1 MWVVSWL
8 ILVLI
13 AIAAILLHWAGD
25 SSWPMTLL
33 TFGPRW
39 ILLVAPLALA
49 PLAVVVCRRALVP
62 LALASACGVGPVMG
76 FCVPWRS
83 FTGDPRQNRLVLRLA
98 TFNVG
103 GGIDSAGM
111 IRFFREYR
119 PDIVAFQEW
128 PEQLGYP
135 AEIERGWHWQR
146 HGELFIASRYPID
159 RLTVSGT
166 ARGRRHPATIRCDVE
181 TPAGTVHV
189 SCVHLY
195 TLRKG
200 LDAVIARKW
209 NGAPELQRVTAIRN
223 EDSAIASGLA
233 GDVDGPA
240 IVLGDFNTTAD
251 STVFHRDWRTWQDA
265 FSVRGFGLGY
275 TFVTSRI
282 GLRIDHILADKAHW
296 HVRSC
301 RVGPDLAGQHR
312 PVVAELV
319 LLEDEEGKTK

>member
-8 ILVLI
+8 TLAMTVV
-13 AIAAILLHWAGD
+13 AAILLRWAGD
-25 SSWPMTLL
+25 STWYIALL

-39 ILLVAPLALA
+39 IVLVPLAVLAPLALIFRRRALAPLALA
-49 PLAVVVCRRALVP
+49 AVCA
-62 LALASACGVGPVMG
+62 AGPVMG

-83 FTGDPRQNRLVLRLA
+83 LASGEPQSRLVLRVA

-111 IRFFREYR
+111 IEFLREFR
-119 PDIVAFQEW
+119 PDVVAFQEW

-135 AEIERGWHWQR
+135 EQIERGWHWER

-159 RLTVSGT
+159 HLIVSGK
-166 ARGRRHPATIRCDVE
+166 ARGRRRPAAIRCDVE
-181 TPAGTVHV
+181 TPAGTVQV
-189 SCVHLY
+189 QCVHLY
-195 TLRKG
+195 TLRRG
-200 LDAVIARKW
+200 LDAVISRKW
-209 NGAPELQRVTAIRN
+209 NGAPELERVIAVRN
-223 EDSAIASGLA
+223 EDSTIASRLA
-233 GDVDGPA
+233 GDAAGPA

-251 STVFHRDWRTWQDA
+251 STVFRRDWNAWQDA

-275 TFVTSRI
+275 TFATRRI
-282 GLRIDHILADKAHW
+282 GLRIDHVLADGTHW

-301 RVGPDLAGQHR
+301 RVGPDLAGEHR

-319 LLEDEEGKTK
+319 LLEE